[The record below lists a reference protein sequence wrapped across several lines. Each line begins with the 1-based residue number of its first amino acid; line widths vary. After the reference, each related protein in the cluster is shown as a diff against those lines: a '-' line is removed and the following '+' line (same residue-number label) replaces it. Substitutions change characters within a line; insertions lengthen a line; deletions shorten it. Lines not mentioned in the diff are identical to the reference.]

1 MKYVIIGGVAGGAS
15 AAARLRRLS
24 EDAEIIMFEKGEHIS
39 YANCGMPYYIGNTIE
54 ERKRLFV
61 QTPVSFGNRYDV
73 DVRTLQEV
81 TAVNREAHTVEVKNL
96 RNGKTYTEDYDI
108 LLLSPGA
115 EPVIPE
121 LPGIHS
127 PKIFT
132 LRSVS
137 DCDKIKMQAVES
149 LHDNVKAVIIGG
161 GFIGLE
167 MAENLHKIGYQ
178 ITVVEKADHILT
190 PVDEPIAAIAEKHLR
205 DKGVELITGNGISS
219 FEENGE
225 QLTVCL
231 EDGQKLT
238 CDLAVL
244 SIGVRPNTA
253 LAEAAGLE
261 IGRGIKVNEYLQTS
275 DERIFAVGDAIEFPH
290 PVTGIPYCNF
300 LAGPAN
306 AQARIAAM
314 NMVYPE
320 SVVYQGSVGTAIA
333 KIFDL
338 AVASTG
344 LNEAALQRA
353 SLAYETVIVH
363 PAAHATYYPGS
374 TPMSLKLNFSTED
387 GTIYGAQAIG
397 MQNID
402 KQIDTISL
410 LLKHHGTIFD
420 LVNSEHTYAPPFGSA
435 KSPVMFAGMVAENI
449 FAHLMNPIHVK
460 QLDEMIDNKE
470 DFFLLDVRELPE
482 YKNGTIEGATRYSV
496 DELREFLEE
505 IPEGKKI
512 VVFCEVGL
520 RGYVASRILMQN
532 GFEEVYNLIGGM
544 RTYRLTGK
552 HNYNVQCTMYNVQKP
567 VH

>member
-15 AAARLRRLS
+15 AAARLRRLN
-24 EDAEIIMFEKGEHIS
+24 EDAEIIVFEKGEYIS
-39 YANCGMPYYIGNTIE
+39 YANCGLPYYIGNTIE

-73 DVRTLQEV
+73 DVRVLQEV
-81 TAVNREAHTVEVKNL
+81 TAINREEHTVEVKNL

-115 EPVIPE
+115 EPVVPE
-121 LPGIHS
+121 LPGIQS
-127 PKIFT
+127 SRIFT
-132 LRSVS
+132 LRNVT

-149 LHDNVKAVIIGG
+149 LHDNAKAVIIGG

-167 MAENLHKIGYQ
+167 MAENLHKIGYH
-178 ITVVEKADHILT
+178 ITVVEKADHVLT
-190 PVDEPIAAIAEKHLR
+190 PVDEPIAAIAQKHLR
-205 DKGVELITGNGISS
+205 DNGVELIIGNGIAG

-244 SIGVRPNTA
+244 SIGVRPNTT
-253 LAEAAGLE
+253 LAKAAGLE
-261 IGRGIKVNEYLQTS
+261 IGEAKGIKVNEYLQTS

-290 PVTGIPYCNF
+290 PVTGKPFCNF

-320 SVVYQGSVGTAIA
+320 SVVYQGSVATAIA

-353 SLAYETVIVH
+353 GLDYETVIVH

-374 TPMSLKLNFSTED
+374 SPISLKLNFSMED
-387 GTIYGAQAIG
+387 GRIFGAQAIG
-397 MQNID
+397 TQNVD

-410 LLKHHGTIFD
+410 LLKHNGTIFD

-449 FAHLMNPIHVK
+449 FAHLMNPIHVR

-482 YKNGTIEGATRYSV
+482 YKNGTIEGSTRYSV

-532 GFEEVYNLIGGM
+532 GFDEVYNLIGGM
-544 RTYRLTGK
+544 RTYRLIGK
-552 HNYNVQCTMYNVQKP
+552 HNTR
-567 VH
+567 

>member
-15 AAARLRRLS
+15 AAARLRRLN
-24 EDAEIIMFEKGEHIS
+24 EDAEIIVFEKGEYIS

-54 ERKRLFV
+54 DRKRLFV

-81 TAVNREAHTVEVKNL
+81 MAIDREAHTVEVKNL

-137 DCDKIKMQAVES
+137 DCDKIKIQAVES
-149 LHDNVKAVIIGG
+149 LHDNAKAVIIGG

-167 MAENLHKIGYQ
+167 MAENLHKIGYR
-178 ITVVEKADHILT
+178 ITVVEKAGHVLT

-205 DKGVELITGNGISS
+205 DKGVRLITGNGING
-219 FEENGE
+219 FEENGD

-231 EDGQKLT
+231 EDGQKLD

-261 IGRGIKVNEYLQTS
+261 IGRGIKVNEFLQTS

-290 PVTGIPYCNF
+290 PVTGVPYCNF

-344 LNEAALQRA
+344 LNERALQHA
-353 SLAYETVIVH
+353 GLDYETVIVH
-363 PAAHATYYPGS
+363 PAAHATYYPGN
-374 TPMSLKLNFSTED
+374 TPMSLKLNFSMED

-397 MQNID
+397 TQNID

-420 LVNSEHTYAPPFGSA
+420 LVNSEHAYAPPFGSA

-520 RGYVASRILMQN
+520 RGYIASRILMQN

-544 RTYRLTGK
+544 RTYRMTGK
-552 HNYNVQCTMYNVQKP
+552 YNVQ
-567 VH
+567 

>member
-73 DVRTLQEV
+73 DVRVLQEV
-81 TAVNREAHTVEVKNL
+81 TSIDREAHTVEVKNL

-127 PKIFT
+127 EKIFT

-149 LHDNVKAVIIGG
+149 LHDNAKAVIIGG

-205 DKGVELITGNGISS
+205 DKGIQLITGNGIAG
-219 FEENGE
+219 FEENDD

-231 EDGQKLT
+231 EDGQKMD

-353 SLAYETVIVH
+353 NLAYETVIVH

-532 GFEEVYNLIGGM
+532 GFDEVYNLIGGM
-544 RTYRLTGK
+544 RTYRLTGR
-552 HNYNVQCTMYNVQKP
+552 HNVR
-567 VH
+567 

>member
-1 MKYVIIGGVAGGAS
+1 MKYLIIGGVAGGAS
-15 AAARLRRLS
+15 AAARLRRLN
-24 EDAEIIMFEKGEHIS
+24 EDAEIIVFEKGEYIS
-39 YANCGMPYYIGNTIE
+39 YANCGLPYYIGNTIE

-73 DVRTLQEV
+73 DVRVLQEV
-81 TAVNREAHTVEVKNL
+81 TAINREEHTVEVKNL

-115 EPVIPE
+115 EPVIPP
-121 LPGIHS
+121 LPGVDN

-132 LRSVS
+132 LRNVT

-149 LHDNVKAVIIGG
+149 LHDNAKAVIIGG

-167 MAENLHKIGYQ
+167 MAENLHKIGYH
-178 ITVVEKADHILT
+178 ITVVEKADHVLT
-190 PVDEPIAAIAEKHLR
+190 PVDEPIAAIAQKHLK
-205 DKGVELITGNGISS
+205 DKGVELITGNGIAG
-219 FEENGE
+219 FEENGD

-253 LAEAAGLE
+253 LAKAAGLE
-261 IGRGIKVNEYLQTS
+261 IGEAKGIKVNEYLQTS

-290 PVTGIPYCNF
+290 PVTGKPFCNF

-320 SVVYQGSVGTAIA
+320 SVVYQGSVATAIA

-344 LNEAALQRA
+344 LNEAALHRA
-353 SLAYETVIVH
+353 GLEYETVIVH

-374 TPMSLKLNFSTED
+374 SPISLKLNFSMED
-387 GTIYGAQAIG
+387 GRIFGAQAIG
-397 MQNID
+397 TQNVD

-410 LLKHHGTIFD
+410 LLKHNGTIFD

-435 KSPVMFAGMVAENI
+435 KSPVMFVGMVAENI
-449 FAHLMNPIHVK
+449 FAHLMNPIHVR
-460 QLDEMIDNKE
+460 QLDDMIDNKE

-482 YKNGTIEGATRYSV
+482 YKNGTIESATRYSV

-544 RTYRLTGK
+544 RTYRLTGR
-552 HNYNVQCTMYNVQKP
+552 HNVR
-567 VH
+567 

>member
-81 TAVNREAHTVEVKNL
+81 TAIDREAHSVEVKNL
-96 RNGKTYTEDYDI
+96 RNGKTYREEYDI

-127 PKIFT
+127 EKIFT

-149 LHDNVKAVIIGG
+149 LHDNAKAVIIGG

-190 PVDEPIAAIAEKHLR
+190 PVDEPIAAVAQKHLK
-205 DKGVELITGNGISS
+205 DKGVQLITGNGISG
-219 FEENGE
+219 FEENGD

-231 EDGQKLT
+231 EDGQKLY

-244 SIGVRPNTA
+244 SIGVRPNTT

-344 LNEAALQRA
+344 LNEAALQQA
-353 SLAYETVIVH
+353 GLAYETVIVH
-363 PAAHATYYPGS
+363 PAAHATYYPGN
-374 TPMSLKLNFSTED
+374 TPMSLKLNFSMED
-387 GTIYGAQAIG
+387 GMIYGAQAIG

-449 FAHLMNPIHVK
+449 FAHLMNPIHAK

-470 DFFLLDVRELPE
+470 DFFLLDVREIPE
-482 YKNGTIEGATRYSV
+482 YKSGTIERATRYSV

-520 RGYVASRILMQN
+520 RGYVAARILMQN
-532 GFEEVYNLIGGM
+532 GFDEVYNLIGGM
-544 RTYRLTGK
+544 RTYRLIGRHLT
-552 HNYNVQCTMYNVQKP
+552 V
-567 VH
+567 

>member
-73 DVRTLQEV
+73 DVRVLQEI
-81 TAVNREAHTVEVKNL
+81 TAIDREAHTVEVKNL

-121 LPGIHS
+121 LPGIDS
-127 PKIFT
+127 QKIFT

-137 DCDKIKMQAVES
+137 DCDKIKMQAIES
-149 LHDNVKAVIIGG
+149 LKDNAKAVIIGG

-178 ITVVEKADHILT
+178 ITVVEKADHVLT

-205 DKGVELITGNGISS
+205 DKGIQLITGNGIAG
-219 FEENGE
+219 FEENGD

-231 EDGQKLT
+231 EDGQKLD

-344 LNEAALQRA
+344 LNEAALQRVG
-353 SLAYETVIVH
+353 LTYETVIVH

-397 MQNID
+397 TQNID

-449 FAHLMNPIHVK
+449 FAHLMNPIHVH

-470 DFFLLDVRELPE
+470 DFFLLDVREIPE
-482 YKNGTIEGATRYSV
+482 YKSGTIEGATRYSV

-544 RTYRLTGK
+544 RTYRLIGK
-552 HNYNVQCTMYNVQKP
+552 HIFN
-567 VH
+567 

>member
-1 MKYVIIGGVAGGAS
+1 MKYIIIGGVAGGAS
-15 AAARLRRLS
+15 AAARLRRLN
-24 EDAEIIMFEKGEHIS
+24 EDAEIIVFEKGEHIS

-61 QTPVSFGNRYDV
+61 QTPVSFGNRYDA

-81 TAVNREAHTVEVKNL
+81 TAIDREAHTVEVRNL

-115 EPVIPE
+115 EPVVPE
-121 LPGIHS
+121 LPGIHN

-137 DCDKIKMQAVES
+137 DCDRIKMQAAEA
-149 LHDNVKAVIIGG
+149 LHDNAEAVIIGG

-178 ITVVEKADHILT
+178 VTVVEKAAHILT
-190 PVDEPIAAIAEKHLR
+190 PVDEPIAAIAEKHLA
-205 DKGVELITGNGISS
+205 DKGVRLITDNGIAG
-219 FEENGE
+219 FEESGE

-231 EDGQKLT
+231 EDGRKLS
-238 CDLAVL
+238 CALAIL
-244 SIGVRPNTA
+244 SVGVRPNTA
-253 LAEAAGLE
+253 LAKAAGLA
-261 IGRGIKVNEYLQTS
+261 IGDAGGIRVNEYLQTS

-290 PVTGIPYCNF
+290 PVTGKPYCNF

-320 SVVYQGSVGTAIA
+320 TVVYHGSVGTAIA

-353 SLAYETVIVH
+353 GLAYETVIVH

-374 TPMSLKLNFSTED
+374 TPMSLKLNFSMED

-420 LVNSEHTYAPPFGSA
+420 LVNSEHAYAPPFGSA

-460 QLDEMIDNKE
+460 ELDKMIDNQE

-482 YKNGTIEGATRYSV
+482 YKNGTIKGATRYSV

-532 GFEEVYNLIGGM
+532 GFDEVYNLIGGM
-544 RTYRLTGK
+544 RTYRMTGR
-552 HNYNVQCTMYNVQKP
+552 YNVMQA
-567 VH
+567 

>member
-15 AAARLRRLS
+15 AAARLRRLN
-24 EDAEIIMFEKGEHIS
+24 EDAEIIVFEKGEYIS
-39 YANCGMPYYIGNTIE
+39 YANCGLPYYIGNTIE

-73 DVRTLQEV
+73 DVRVLQEV
-81 TAVNREAHTVEVKNL
+81 TAINREEHTVEVKNL

-115 EPVIPE
+115 EPVVPE
-121 LPGIHS
+121 LPGIQS
-127 PKIFT
+127 SRIFT
-132 LRSVS
+132 LRNVT

-149 LHDNVKAVIIGG
+149 LHDNAKAVIIGG

-167 MAENLHKIGYQ
+167 MAENLHKIGYH
-178 ITVVEKADHILT
+178 ITVVEKADHVLT
-190 PVDEPIAAIAEKHLR
+190 PVDEPIAAIAQKHLR
-205 DKGVELITGNGISS
+205 DNGVELIIGNGIAG

-244 SIGVRPNTA
+244 SIGVRPNTT
-253 LAEAAGLE
+253 LAKAAGLE
-261 IGRGIKVNEYLQTS
+261 IGEAKGIKVNEYLQTS

-290 PVTGIPYCNF
+290 SVTGKPFCNF

-320 SVVYQGSVGTAIA
+320 SVVYQGSVATAIA

-353 SLAYETVIVH
+353 GLDYETVIVH

-374 TPMSLKLNFSTED
+374 SPISLKLNFSMED
-387 GTIYGAQAIG
+387 GRIFGAQAIG
-397 MQNID
+397 TQNVD

-410 LLKHHGTIFD
+410 LLKHNGTIFD

-449 FAHLMNPIHVK
+449 FAHLMNPIHVR

-482 YKNGTIEGATRYSV
+482 YKNGTIEGSTRYSV

-532 GFEEVYNLIGGM
+532 GFDEVYNLIGGM
-544 RTYRLTGK
+544 RTYRLIGK
-552 HNYNVQCTMYNVQKP
+552 HNTR
-567 VH
+567 

>member
-73 DVRTLQEV
+73 DVRILQEV
-81 TAVNREAHTVEVKNL
+81 TSINREAHTVEVKNL

-127 PKIFT
+127 EKIFT

-149 LHDNVKAVIIGG
+149 LKENAEAVIIGG

-190 PVDEPIAAIAEKHLR
+190 PVDEPIAVIAEKHLR
-205 DKGVELITGNGISS
+205 DKGVQLITGNGISG
-219 FEENGE
+219 FEESGD
-225 QLTVCL
+225 QLIVCL
-231 EDGQKLT
+231 EDGQKLS

-290 PVTGIPYCNF
+290 PVTGVPYCNF

-344 LNEAALQRA
+344 LNEVALHQA
-353 SLAYETVIVH
+353 GLTYETVIVH

-374 TPMSLKLNFSTED
+374 TPMSLKLNFSIED

-397 MQNID
+397 TQNID
-402 KQIDTISL
+402 KQIDIISL

-420 LVNSEHTYAPPFGSA
+420 LVNSEHSYAPPFGSA

-552 HNYNVQCTMYNVQKP
+552 HNVR
-567 VH
+567 

>member
-81 TAVNREAHTVEVKNL
+81 TAIDREAHTVEVKNL
-96 RNGKTYTEDYDI
+96 RNGKTYSEDYDI

-127 PKIFT
+127 EKIFT

-149 LHDNVKAVIIGG
+149 LHDNAKAVIIGG

-178 ITVVEKADHILT
+178 ITVVEKADHVLT
-190 PVDEPIAAIAEKHLR
+190 PVDEPIAAIAQKHLK
-205 DKGVELITGNGISS
+205 DKGVQLITGNGISG
-219 FEENGE
+219 FEENGDL
-225 QLTVCL
+225 LTVCL
-231 EDGQKLT
+231 EDGQELD

-275 DERIFAVGDAIEFPH
+275 DEHIFAVGDAIEFPH

-344 LNEAALQRA
+344 LNETALQRA
-353 SLAYETVIVH
+353 GLDYETVIVH

-374 TPMSLKLNFSTED
+374 SPISLKLNFSLED

-397 MQNID
+397 TQNID
-402 KQIDTISL
+402 KQIDIISL

-449 FAHLMNPIHVK
+449 FAHLMNPIHVH

-470 DFFLLDVRELPE
+470 DFFLLDVREIPE

-532 GFEEVYNLIGGM
+532 GFDEVYNLIGGM

-552 HNYNVQCTMYNVQKP
+552 HNVIQN
-567 VH
+567 

>member
-15 AAARLRRLS
+15 AAARLRRLN
-24 EDAEIIMFEKGEHIS
+24 EDAEIIVFEKGEYIS

-54 ERKRLFV
+54 DRKRLFV

-81 TAVNREAHTVEVKNL
+81 TAIDREAHTVEVKNL

-137 DCDKIKMQAVES
+137 DCDKIKIQAVES
-149 LHDNVKAVIIGG
+149 LHDNAKAVIIGG

-167 MAENLHKIGYQ
+167 MAENLHKIGYR

-190 PVDEPIAAIAEKHLR
+190 PVDEPIAVIAEKHLR
-205 DKGVELITGNGISS
+205 DKGVRLITGNGING
-219 FEENGE
+219 FEENGD

-231 EDGQKLT
+231 EDGQKLD

-261 IGRGIKVNEYLQTS
+261 IGRGIKVNEFLQTS

-290 PVTGIPYCNF
+290 PETGVPYCNF

-344 LNEAALQRA
+344 LNERALQHA
-353 SLAYETVIVH
+353 GLDYETVIVH
-363 PAAHATYYPGS
+363 PAAHATYYPGN
-374 TPMSLKLNFSTED
+374 TPMSLKLNFSMED

-397 MQNID
+397 TQNID

-420 LVNSEHTYAPPFGSA
+420 LVNSEHAYAPPFGSA

-520 RGYVASRILMQN
+520 RGYIASRILMQN

-544 RTYRLTGK
+544 RTYRMTGK
-552 HNYNVQCTMYNVQKP
+552 YNVQ
-567 VH
+567 

>member
-15 AAARLRRLS
+15 AAARLRRLN
-24 EDAEIIMFEKGEHIS
+24 EDAEIIVFEKGEYIS

-54 ERKRLFV
+54 DRKRLFV

-81 TAVNREAHTVEVKNL
+81 TAIDREAHTVEVKNL

-137 DCDKIKMQAVES
+137 DCDKIKMQAVET
-149 LHDNVKAVIIGG
+149 LHVNANAVIIGG

-178 ITVVEKADHILT
+178 ITVVEKAGHILT

-205 DKGVELITGNGISS
+205 DKGVQLITGNGISG
-219 FEENGE
+219 FEENGD

-231 EDGQKLT
+231 EDGQKLD

-290 PVTGIPYCNF
+290 PVTGVPYCNF

-320 SVVYQGSVGTAIA
+320 SVIYQGSVGTAIA

-344 LNEAALQRA
+344 LNEAALQRVN
-353 SLAYETVIVH
+353 LAYETVIVH

-374 TPMSLKLNFSTED
+374 TPVSLKLNFSMED

-397 MQNID
+397 TQNID
-402 KQIDTISL
+402 KQIDIISL

-420 LVNSEHTYAPPFGSA
+420 LVNSEHSYAPPFGSA

-460 QLDEMIDNKE
+460 QLDEMIDNEE

-552 HNYNVQCTMYNVQKP
+552 HNVIQN
-567 VH
+567 

>member
-54 ERKRLFV
+54 ERKHLFV

-81 TAVNREAHTVEVKNL
+81 TAIDREAHTVEVKNL
-96 RNGKTYTEDYDI
+96 RNGKTYSEDYDI

-121 LPGIHS
+121 LPGVHS
-127 PKIFT
+127 EKIFT

-137 DCDKIKMQAVES
+137 DCDKIKMQAAES
-149 LHDNVKAVIIGG
+149 LHDNAKAVIIGG

-190 PVDEPIAAIAEKHLR
+190 PVDEPIAAIAQKHLK
-205 DKGVELITGNGISS
+205 DKGVQLITGNGISG
-219 FEENGE
+219 FEENSG

-231 EDGQKLT
+231 DDGQKLD

-244 SIGVRPNTA
+244 SIGVSPNTT

-290 PVTGIPYCNF
+290 PVTGVPYCNF

-344 LNEAALQRA
+344 LNEAALKRA
-353 SLAYETVIVH
+353 GLTYETVIVH
-363 PAAHATYYPGS
+363 PAAHATYYPGN
-374 TPMSLKLNFSTED
+374 TPMSLKLNFSMED

-449 FAHLMNPIHVK
+449 FAHLMNPIHVH

-470 DFFLLDVRELPE
+470 DFFLLDVREIPE
-482 YKNGTIEGATRYSV
+482 YKSGTIEGATRYSV

-552 HNYNVQCTMYNVQKP
+552 HNVQ
-567 VH
+567 

>member
-15 AAARLRRLS
+15 AAARLRRLN
-24 EDAEIIMFEKGEHIS
+24 EDAEIIVFEKGEYIS
-39 YANCGMPYYIGNTIE
+39 YANCGLPYYIGNTIE

-73 DVRTLQEV
+73 DVRVLQEV
-81 TAVNREAHTVEVKNL
+81 TAINREEHTVEVKNL

-115 EPVIPE
+115 EPVVPE
-121 LPGIHS
+121 LPGIHC

-132 LRSVS
+132 LRTVT

-149 LHDNVKAVIIGG
+149 LHDNANAVIIGG

-167 MAENLHKIGYQ
+167 MAENLHKIGYH
-178 ITVVEKADHILT
+178 ITVVEKADHVLT
-190 PVDEPIAAIAEKHLR
+190 PVDEPIAAIAQKHLK
-205 DKGVELITGNGISS
+205 DKGVELITGNGIAG
-219 FEENGE
+219 FEENGDL
-225 QLTVCL
+225 LTVCL
-231 EDGQKLT
+231 EDGQKLS

-253 LAEAAGLE
+253 LAKAAGLE
-261 IGRGIKVNEYLQTS
+261 IGEDKGIKVNEYLQTS

-290 PVTGIPYCNF
+290 PVTGKPFCNF

-320 SVVYQGSVGTAIA
+320 SVVYQGSVATAIA

-344 LNEAALQRA
+344 LNEAALQHA
-353 SLAYETVIVH
+353 NLDYETVIVH

-374 TPMSLKLNFSTED
+374 SPISLKLNFSMED
-387 GTIYGAQAIG
+387 GRIFGAQAIG
-397 MQNID
+397 TQNVD

-410 LLKHHGTIFD
+410 LLKHNGTIFD

-449 FAHLMNPIHVK
+449 FAHLMNPIHVR

-482 YKNGTIEGATRYSV
+482 YKNGTIEGSTRYSV

-532 GFEEVYNLIGGM
+532 GFDEVYNLIGGM
-544 RTYRLTGK
+544 RTYRLTGR
-552 HNYNVQCTMYNVQKP
+552 HNVR
-567 VH
+567 

>member
-61 QTPVSFGNRYDV
+61 QTPISFGNRYDV

-81 TAVNREAHTVEVKNL
+81 TAIDREAHTVEVKNL
-96 RNGKTYTEDYDI
+96 RNGKTYSEDYDI

-121 LPGIHS
+121 LPGIRS
-127 PKIFT
+127 EKIFT

-137 DCDKIKMQAVES
+137 DCDKIKLQAVES
-149 LHDNVKAVIIGG
+149 LHDNAKAVIIGG

-190 PVDEPIAAIAEKHLR
+190 PVDEPIAAIAQKHLK
-205 DKGVELITGNGISS
+205 DNGVQLITGNGISG
-219 FEENGE
+219 FEENSDL
-225 QLTVCL
+225 LTVCL
-231 EDGQKLT
+231 EDGQKLE

-244 SIGVRPNTA
+244 SIGVRPNTT

-290 PVTGIPYCNF
+290 PVTSVPYCNF

-333 KIFDL
+333 KVFDL

-353 SLAYETVIVH
+353 GIAYETVIVH
-363 PAAHATYYPGS
+363 PAAHATYYPGN
-374 TPMSLKLNFSTED
+374 TPMSLKLNFSMED

-449 FAHLMNPIHVK
+449 FAHLMNPIHVH

-470 DFFLLDVRELPE
+470 DFFLLDVREIPE

-520 RGYVASRILMQN
+520 RGYVAARILMQN
-532 GFEEVYNLIGGM
+532 GFDEVYNLIGGM
-544 RTYRLTGK
+544 RTYRMIGRHLS
-552 HNYNVQCTMYNVQKP
+552 V
-567 VH
+567 

>member
-15 AAARLRRLS
+15 AAARLRRLN
-24 EDAEIIMFEKGEHIS
+24 EDAEIIVFEKGEYIS
-39 YANCGMPYYIGNTIE
+39 YANCGLPYYIGNTIE

-73 DVRTLQEV
+73 DVRVLQEV
-81 TAVNREAHTVEVKNL
+81 TAINREEHTVEVKNL

-115 EPVIPE
+115 EPVVPE
-121 LPGIHS
+121 LPGIHC

-132 LRSVS
+132 LRNVT

-149 LHDNVKAVIIGG
+149 LHDNANAVIIGG

-167 MAENLHKIGYQ
+167 MAENLHKIGYH
-178 ITVVEKADHILT
+178 ITVVEKADHVLT
-190 PVDEPIAAIAEKHLR
+190 PVDEPIAAIAQKHLK
-205 DKGVELITGNGISS
+205 DKGVELITGNGIAG
-219 FEENGE
+219 FEENGDL
-225 QLTVCL
+225 LTVCL
-231 EDGQKLT
+231 EDGQKLS

-253 LAEAAGLE
+253 LAKAAGLE
-261 IGRGIKVNEYLQTS
+261 IGEDKGIKVNEYLQTS

-290 PVTGIPYCNF
+290 PVTGKPFCNF

-320 SVVYQGSVGTAIA
+320 SVVYQGSVATAIA

-344 LNEAALQRA
+344 LNEAALQHA
-353 SLAYETVIVH
+353 NLDYETVIVH

-374 TPMSLKLNFSTED
+374 SPISLKLNFSMED
-387 GTIYGAQAIG
+387 GRIFGAQAIG
-397 MQNID
+397 TQNVD

-410 LLKHHGTIFD
+410 LLKHNGTIFD

-449 FAHLMNPIHVK
+449 FAHLMNPIHVR

-482 YKNGTIEGATRYSV
+482 YKNGTIEGSTRYSV

-532 GFEEVYNLIGGM
+532 GFDEVYNLIGGM
-544 RTYRLTGK
+544 RTYRLTGR
-552 HNYNVQCTMYNVQKP
+552 HNVR
-567 VH
+567 

>member
-1 MKYVIIGGVAGGAS
+1 MKYLIIGGVAGGAS

-81 TAVNREAHTVEVKNL
+81 TAIDREAHTVEVKNL
-96 RNGKTYTEDYDI
+96 RNGKTYREEYDI

-127 PKIFT
+127 EKIFT

-149 LHDNVKAVIIGG
+149 LHDNAKAVIIGG

-190 PVDEPIAAIAEKHLR
+190 PVDEPIAAVAQKHLK
-205 DKGVELITGNGISS
+205 DKGVQLITGNGISG
-219 FEENGE
+219 FEENGD

-231 EDGQKLT
+231 EDGQKLY

-244 SIGVRPNTA
+244 SIGVRPNTT

-275 DERIFAVGDAIEFPH
+275 DERILAVGDAIEFPH

-353 SLAYETVIVH
+353 GLAYETVIVH
-363 PAAHATYYPGS
+363 PAAHATYYPGN
-374 TPMSLKLNFSTED
+374 TPMSLKLNFSMED

-449 FAHLMNPIHVK
+449 FAHLMNPIHAK

-470 DFFLLDVRELPE
+470 DFFLLDVREIPE
-482 YKNGTIEGATRYSV
+482 YKSGTIEGATRYSV

-520 RGYVASRILMQN
+520 RGYVAARILMQN
-532 GFEEVYNLIGGM
+532 GFDEVYNLIGGM
-544 RTYRLTGK
+544 RTYRLIGRHLT
-552 HNYNVQCTMYNVQKP
+552 V
-567 VH
+567 

>member
-1 MKYVIIGGVAGGAS
+1 MKYLIIGGVAGGAS

-54 ERKRLFV
+54 ERKHLFV

-81 TAVNREAHTVEVKNL
+81 TAIDREAHTVEVKNL

-127 PKIFT
+127 EKIFT

-137 DCDKIKMQAVES
+137 DCDKIKMQAIGS
-149 LHDNVKAVIIGG
+149 LHDNAKAVIVGG

-178 ITVVEKADHILT
+178 ITVVEKADHVLT
-190 PVDEPIAAIAEKHLR
+190 PVDEPIAAIAQKHLK
-205 DKGVELITGNGISS
+205 DKGVQLITGNGISG
-219 FEENGE
+219 FEDNGDL
-225 QLTVCL
+225 LTVCL
-231 EDGQKLT
+231 EDGQKLD

-290 PVTGIPYCNF
+290 PVTGVPYCNF

-353 SLAYETVIVH
+353 GLAYETVIVH
-363 PAAHATYYPGS
+363 PAAHATYYPGN
-374 TPMSLKLNFSTED
+374 TPMSLKLNFSMED

-402 KQIDTISL
+402 KQIDIISL

-449 FAHLMNPIHVK
+449 FAHLMNPIHVR
-460 QLDEMIDNKE
+460 QLDEMLDKKE

-482 YKNGTIEGATRYSV
+482 YKSGTIEGATRYSV

-544 RTYRLTGK
+544 RTYRLIGK
-552 HNYNVQCTMYNVQKP
+552 HNVVPK
-567 VH
+567 

>member
-1 MKYVIIGGVAGGAS
+1 MKYLIIGGVAGGAS
-15 AAARLRRLS
+15 AAARLRRLN
-24 EDAEIIMFEKGEHIS
+24 EDAEIIVFEKGEYIS

-54 ERKRLFV
+54 DRKRLFV

-81 TAVNREAHTVEVKNL
+81 TAIDREAHTVEVKNL

-127 PKIFT
+127 EKIFT

-137 DCDKIKMQAVES
+137 DCDKIKMQAIES
-149 LHDNVKAVIIGG
+149 LHDNAKAVIIGG

-190 PVDEPIAAIAEKHLR
+190 PVDEPIAVIAEKHLR
-205 DKGVELITGNGISS
+205 DKGVRLITGNGISG
-219 FEENGE
+219 FEENGA
-225 QLTVCL
+225 QLTVRL
-231 EDGQKLT
+231 EDGQKLD

-261 IGRGIKVNEYLQTS
+261 IGRGIKVNEFLQTS

-290 PVTGIPYCNF
+290 PVTGVPYCNF

-314 NMVYPE
+314 NMVYSE

-344 LNEAALQRA
+344 LSEAALQRA
-353 SLAYETVIVH
+353 GFAYETVIVH
-363 PAAHATYYPGS
+363 PAAHATYYPGN
-374 TPMSLKLNFSTED
+374 TPMSLKLNFSMED

-397 MQNID
+397 TQNID

-410 LLKHHGTIFD
+410 LLKHHGAIFD

-520 RGYVASRILMQN
+520 RGYIASRILMQN

-544 RTYRLTGK
+544 RTYRMTGK
-552 HNYNVQCTMYNVQKP
+552 HNVL
-567 VH
+567 

>member
-15 AAARLRRLS
+15 AAARLRRLN
-24 EDAEIIMFEKGEHIS
+24 EDAEIIVFEKGEYIS
-39 YANCGMPYYIGNTIE
+39 YANCGLPYYIGNTIE

-73 DVRTLQEV
+73 DVRVLQEV
-81 TAVNREAHTVEVKNL
+81 TAINREEHTVEVKNL

-115 EPVIPE
+115 EPVVPE
-121 LPGIHS
+121 LPGIHC

-132 LRSVS
+132 LRNVT

-149 LHDNVKAVIIGG
+149 LHDNAKAVIIGG

-167 MAENLHKIGYQ
+167 MAENLHKIGYH
-178 ITVVEKADHILT
+178 ITVVEKADHVLT
-190 PVDEPIAAIAEKHLR
+190 PVDEPIAAIAQKHLK
-205 DKGVELITGNGISS
+205 DKGVELITGNGIAG
-219 FEENGE
+219 FEENGDL
-225 QLTVCL
+225 LTVCL
-231 EDGQKLT
+231 EDGQKLS

-253 LAEAAGLE
+253 LAKAAGLE
-261 IGRGIKVNEYLQTS
+261 IGEDKGIKVNEYLQTS

-290 PVTGIPYCNF
+290 PVTGKPFCNF

-320 SVVYQGSVGTAIA
+320 SVVYQGSVATAIA

-344 LNEAALQRA
+344 LNEAALQHA
-353 SLAYETVIVH
+353 NLDYETVIVH

-374 TPMSLKLNFSTED
+374 SPISLKLNFSMED
-387 GTIYGAQAIG
+387 GRIFGAQAIG
-397 MQNID
+397 TQNVD

-410 LLKHHGTIFD
+410 LLKHNGTIFD

-449 FAHLMNPIHVK
+449 FAHLMNPIHVR

-482 YKNGTIEGATRYSV
+482 YKNGTIEGSTRYSV

-532 GFEEVYNLIGGM
+532 GFDEVYNLIGGM
-544 RTYRLTGK
+544 RTYRLTGR
-552 HNYNVQCTMYNVQKP
+552 HNVR
-567 VH
+567 

>member
-81 TAVNREAHTVEVKNL
+81 TAIDRETHTVEVKNL
-96 RNGKTYTEDYDI
+96 RNGKTYSEDYDI

-137 DCDKIKMQAVES
+137 DCDKIKIQAVES
-149 LHDNVKAVIIGG
+149 LHDNAKAVIIGG

-190 PVDEPIAAIAEKHLR
+190 PVDEPIAAIAQKHLK
-205 DKGVELITGNGISS
+205 DKGVQLITGNGISG

-231 EDGQKLT
+231 EDGQKLD

-290 PVTGIPYCNF
+290 PVTGVPYCNF

-344 LNEAALQRA
+344 LNEAALLRA
-353 SLAYETVIVH
+353 GLTYETVIVH
-363 PAAHATYYPGS
+363 PAAHATYYPGN
-374 TPMSLKLNFSTED
+374 TPMSLKLNFSMED

-397 MQNID
+397 TQNID

-420 LVNSEHTYAPPFGSA
+420 LVNSEHAYAPPFGSA

-449 FAHLMNPIHVK
+449 FAHLMNPIHVH
-460 QLDEMIDNKE
+460 QLDNMIDNKD

-482 YKNGTIEGATRYSV
+482 YKSGTIEGATRYSV

-520 RGYVASRILMQN
+520 RGYIASRILMQN
-532 GFEEVYNLIGGM
+532 GFDEVFNLIGGM
-544 RTYRLTGK
+544 RTYRLIGK
-552 HNYNVQCTMYNVQKP
+552 HNVQ
-567 VH
+567 

>member
-15 AAARLRRLS
+15 AAARLRRLN

-54 ERKRLFV
+54 DRKRLFV

-81 TAVNREAHTVEVKNL
+81 TAIDREAHTVEVKNL

-121 LPGIHS
+121 LPGIDS

-149 LHDNVKAVIIGG
+149 LHDNAKAVIIGG

-178 ITVVEKADHILT
+178 ITVVEKANHILT

-205 DKGVELITGNGISS
+205 DKGVELITGNGISG
-219 FEENGE
+219 FEESGGT
-225 QLTVCL
+225 LTVCL
-231 EDGQKLT
+231 EDGQKLD

-290 PVTGIPYCNF
+290 PVTGVPYCNF

-344 LNEAALQRA
+344 LNEVALQRA
-353 SLAYETVIVH
+353 NLSYETVIVH

-374 TPMSLKLNFSTED
+374 TPMSLKLNFSMED

-397 MQNID
+397 TQNID
-402 KQIDTISL
+402 KQIDIISL

-420 LVNSEHTYAPPFGSA
+420 LVNSEHSYAPPFGSA

-449 FAHLMNPIHVK
+449 FAHLMNPIHVR

-505 IPEGKKI
+505 IPEDKKI

-544 RTYRLTGK
+544 RTYRMTGR
-552 HNYNVQCTMYNVQKP
+552 HNVIKN
-567 VH
+567 

>member
-1 MKYVIIGGVAGGAS
+1 MKYLIIGGVAGGAS
-15 AAARLRRLS
+15 AAARLRRLN
-24 EDAEIIMFEKGEHIS
+24 EDAEIILFEKGEYIS
-39 YANCGMPYYIGNTIE
+39 YANCGLPYYIGNTIE
-54 ERKRLFV
+54 DRKRLFV

-73 DVRTLQEV
+73 DVRNLQEV
-81 TAVNREAHTVEVKNL
+81 TAINREKHTVEVKNL

-115 EPVIPE
+115 EPIVPK
-121 LPGIHS
+121 LPGIYN

-132 LRSVS
+132 LRNVT

-149 LHDNVKAVIIGG
+149 LHDNASAVIIGG

-167 MAENLHKIGYQ
+167 MAENLHKIGYKVA
-178 ITVVEKADHILT
+178 VVEKAPHILT
-190 PVDEPIAAIAEKHLR
+190 PVDEPIAVIAEKHLR
-205 DKGVELITGNGISS
+205 DKGVQLITGNGIAG
-219 FEENGE
+219 FDENGD

-231 EDGQKLT
+231 EDEQKLT

-253 LAEAAGLE
+253 LAETAGLE
-261 IGRGIKVNEYLQTS
+261 VGRGIKVNEYLQTS
-275 DERIFAVGDAIEFPH
+275 DERIYAVGDAIEFPH
-290 PVTGIPYCNF
+290 PITGKPYCNF

-320 SVVYQGSVGTAIA
+320 SVVYQGSVTTAIA

-344 LNEAALQRA
+344 LNEAALQREGIP
-353 SLAYETVIVH
+353 YETVIVH

-374 TPMSLKLNFSTED
+374 TPMSLKLNFSMED
-387 GTIYGAQAIG
+387 GRIFGAQAIG
-397 MQNID
+397 TQNVD

-410 LLKHHGTIFD
+410 LLKHNGTIFD
-420 LVNSEHTYAPPFGSA
+420 LVNSEHSYAPPFGSA

-449 FAHLMNPIHVK
+449 FAHLMNPIHVR

-482 YKNGTIEGATRYSV
+482 YKNGTIEGSTRYSV

-532 GFEEVYNLIGGM
+532 GYEEVYNLIGGM
-544 RTYRLTGK
+544 RTYRLTGR
-552 HNYNVQCTMYNVQKP
+552 HNVR
-567 VH
+567 

>member
-1 MKYVIIGGVAGGAS
+1 MKYLIIGGVAGGAS
-15 AAARLRRLS
+15 AAARLRRLN
-24 EDAEIIMFEKGEHIS
+24 EDAEIIVFEKGEYIS

-54 ERKRLFV
+54 DRKRLFV

-81 TAVNREAHTVEVKNL
+81 TAINREAHTVEVKNL

-149 LHDNVKAVIIGG
+149 LHDNAKAVIVGG

-178 ITVVEKADHILT
+178 ITVVEKADHILM
-190 PVDEPIAAIAEKHLR
+190 PVDEPIVAIAEKHLK
-205 DKGVELITGNGISS
+205 DKGVQLITGNGISG
-219 FEENGE
+219 FEENGD

-231 EDGQKLT
+231 EDGQKLN

-290 PVTGIPYCNF
+290 PVTGVPYCNF

-320 SVVYQGSVGTAIA
+320 SVVYQGSVSTAIA

-353 SLAYETVIVH
+353 NLAYETVIV
-363 PAAHATYYPGS
+363 
-374 TPMSLKLNFSTED
+374 
-387 GTIYGAQAIG
+387 AQAIG
-397 MQNID
+397 TQNID

-420 LVNSEHTYAPPFGSA
+420 LVNSEHSYAPPFGSA

-460 QLDEMIDNKE
+460 QLDEMIDNEE

-532 GFEEVYNLIGGM
+532 GFDEVYNLIGGM
-544 RTYRLTGK
+544 RTYRLTGR
-552 HNYNVQCTMYNVQKP
+552 HNVR
-567 VH
+567 

>member
-54 ERKRLFV
+54 DRKRLFV

-81 TAVNREAHTVEVKNL
+81 TAIDREAHTVEVKNL

-121 LPGIHS
+121 LPGVQS
-127 PKIFT
+127 EKIFT
-132 LRSVS
+132 LRSVT
-137 DCDKIKMQAVES
+137 DCDKIKIQAVES
-149 LHDNVKAVIIGG
+149 LHDNAKAVIIGG

-190 PVDEPIAAIAEKHLR
+190 PVDEPIAAIAQKHLK
-205 DKGVELITGNGISS
+205 DKGVQLITGNGISG
-219 FEENGE
+219 FEENGD

-231 EDGQKLT
+231 EDGQRLD

-290 PVTGIPYCNF
+290 PVTGVPYCNF

-353 SLAYETVIVH
+353 GLAYETVIVH
-363 PAAHATYYPGS
+363 PAAHATYYPGN
-374 TPMSLKLNFSTED
+374 TPMSLKLNFSLED
-387 GTIYGAQAIG
+387 GTLYGAQAIG

-410 LLKHHGTIFD
+410 LLKHQGTIFD

-449 FAHLMNPIHVK
+449 FAHLMNPIHVH
-460 QLDEMIDNKE
+460 QLDDMIDNKE

-482 YKNGTIEGATRYSV
+482 YKCGTIEGATRYSV

-520 RGYVASRILMQN
+520 RGYVAARILMQN
-532 GFEEVYNLIGGM
+532 GFDEVYNLIGGM
-544 RTYRLTGK
+544 RTYRLIGK
-552 HNYNVQCTMYNVQKP
+552 HNVIPK
-567 VH
+567 

>member
-73 DVRTLQEV
+73 DVLTLQEV
-81 TAVNREAHTVEVKNL
+81 TAIYREEHTVEVRNL

-121 LPGIHS
+121 LPGVQS
-127 PKIFT
+127 EKIFT
-132 LRSVS
+132 LRSVT
-137 DCDKIKMQAVES
+137 DCDKIKIQAVES
-149 LHDNVKAVIIGG
+149 LHDNAKAVIIGG

-190 PVDEPIAAIAEKHLR
+190 PVDEPIAAVAQKHLK
-205 DKGVELITGNGISS
+205 DKGVQLITGNGISG
-219 FEENGE
+219 FEENGD

-231 EDGQKLT
+231 EDGQKLY

-244 SIGVRPNTA
+244 SIGVRPNTT

-290 PVTGIPYCNF
+290 PVTGVPYCNF

-353 SLAYETVIVH
+353 GLAYETVIVH
-363 PAAHATYYPGS
+363 PAAHATYYPGN
-374 TPMSLKLNFSTED
+374 TPMSLKLNFSMED

-449 FAHLMNPIHVK
+449 FAHLMNPIHVH

-470 DFFLLDVRELPE
+470 DFFLLDVREIPE
-482 YKNGTIEGATRYSV
+482 YKSGTIEGATRYSV

-520 RGYVASRILMQN
+520 RGYVAARILMQN
-532 GFEEVYNLIGGM
+532 GFDEVYNLIGGM
-544 RTYRLTGK
+544 RTYRMIGRHLT
-552 HNYNVQCTMYNVQKP
+552 V
-567 VH
+567 

>member
-15 AAARLRRLS
+15 AAARLRRLN
-24 EDAEIIMFEKGEHIS
+24 EDAEIIVFEKGEYIS

-54 ERKRLFV
+54 DRKRLFV

-81 TAVNREAHTVEVKNL
+81 TAIDREAHTVEVKNL

-127 PKIFT
+127 EKIFT

-149 LHDNVKAVIIGG
+149 LHDNAKAVIIGG

-178 ITVVEKADHILT
+178 ITVVEKANHILT

-205 DKGVELITGNGISS
+205 DKGVQLITGNGISG
-219 FEENGE
+219 FEENGD

-231 EDGQKLT
+231 EDGQKLD

-320 SVVYQGSVGTAIA
+320 SVVYQGSVSTAIA

-353 SLAYETVIVH
+353 NLSYETVIVH

-374 TPMSLKLNFSTED
+374 TPMSLKLNFSMED

-397 MQNID
+397 TQNID
-402 KQIDTISL
+402 KQIDIISL

-420 LVNSEHTYAPPFGSA
+420 LVNSEHSYAPPFGSA

-449 FAHLMNPIHVK
+449 FAHLVNPIHVK

-470 DFFLLDVRELPE
+470 EFFLLDVRELPE

-544 RTYRLTGK
+544 RTYRLTGR
-552 HNYNVQCTMYNVQKP
+552 HNVIQN
-567 VH
+567 

>member
-24 EDAEIIMFEKGEHIS
+24 EDAEIIVFEKGEYIS

-54 ERKRLFV
+54 DRKRLFV

-81 TAVNREAHTVEVKNL
+81 TAIDREAHTVEVKNL

-127 PKIFT
+127 EKIFT

-149 LHDNVKAVIIGG
+149 LHDNAKAVIIGG

-178 ITVVEKADHILT
+178 ITVVEKANHILT

-205 DKGVELITGNGISS
+205 DKGVQLITGNGISG
-219 FEENGE
+219 FEENGD

-231 EDGQKLT
+231 EDGQKLD

-290 PVTGIPYCNF
+290 PVTGVPYCNF

-353 SLAYETVIVH
+353 NLSYETVIVH

-374 TPMSLKLNFSTED
+374 TPMSLKLNFSIED

-402 KQIDTISL
+402 KQIDIISL

-420 LVNSEHTYAPPFGSA
+420 LVNSEHSYAPPFGSA

-460 QLDEMIDNKE
+460 QLDEMIDNEE

-544 RTYRLTGK
+544 RTYRLTGR
-552 HNYNVQCTMYNVQKP
+552 HNVIQN
-567 VH
+567 

>member
-1 MKYVIIGGVAGGAS
+1 
-15 AAARLRRLS
+15 

-81 TAVNREAHTVEVKNL
+81 TAIDREAHSVEVKNL
-96 RNGKTYTEDYDI
+96 RNGKTYSEEYDI

-127 PKIFT
+127 EKIFT

-149 LHDNVKAVIIGG
+149 LHDNAKAVIIGG

-190 PVDEPIAAIAEKHLR
+190 PVDEPIAAVAQKHLK
-205 DKGVELITGNGISS
+205 DKGVQLITGNGISG
-219 FEENGE
+219 FEENGD

-231 EDGQKLT
+231 EDGQKLY

-244 SIGVRPNTA
+244 SIGVRPNTT

-261 IGRGIKVNEYLQTS
+261 IGRGIRVNEYLQTS

-290 PVTGIPYCNF
+290 QVTGIPYCNF

-344 LNEAALQRA
+344 LNEAALQQA
-353 SLAYETVIVH
+353 GLAYETVIVH
-363 PAAHATYYPGS
+363 PAAHATYYPGN
-374 TPMSLKLNFSTED
+374 TPMSLKLNFSMED

-420 LVNSEHTYAPPFGSA
+420 LVNSEHSYAPPFGSA

-449 FAHLMNPIHVK
+449 FAHLMNPIHVH

-470 DFFLLDVRELPE
+470 DFFLLDVREIPE
-482 YKNGTIEGATRYSV
+482 YKSGTIEGATRYSV

-520 RGYVASRILMQN
+520 RGYVAARILMQN
-532 GFEEVYNLIGGM
+532 GFDEVYNLIGGM
-544 RTYRLTGK
+544 RTYRMIGRHLT
-552 HNYNVQCTMYNVQKP
+552 V
-567 VH
+567 

>member
-1 MKYVIIGGVAGGAS
+1 M
-15 AAARLRRLS
+15 
-24 EDAEIIMFEKGEHIS
+24 
-39 YANCGMPYYIGNTIE
+39 
-54 ERKRLFV
+54 
-61 QTPVSFGNRYDV
+61 
-73 DVRTLQEV
+73 
-81 TAVNREAHTVEVKNL
+81 
-96 RNGKTYTEDYDI
+96 
-108 LLLSPGA
+108 
-115 EPVIPE
+115 
-121 LPGIHS
+121 
-127 PKIFT
+127 
-132 LRSVS
+132 
-137 DCDKIKMQAVES
+137 
-149 LHDNVKAVIIGG
+149 
-161 GFIGLE
+161 
-167 MAENLHKIGYQ
+167 
-178 ITVVEKADHILT
+178 
-190 PVDEPIAAIAEKHLR
+190 
-205 DKGVELITGNGISS
+205 
-219 FEENGE
+219 
-225 QLTVCL
+225 
-231 EDGQKLT
+231 
-238 CDLAVL
+238 
-244 SIGVRPNTA
+244 
-253 LAEAAGLE
+253 
-261 IGRGIKVNEYLQTS
+261 QTS

-290 PVTGIPYCNF
+290 PVTGVPYCNF

-344 LNEAALQRA
+344 LNEVALQRENL
-353 SLAYETVIVH
+353 SYETVIVH

-374 TPMSLKLNFSTED
+374 TPMSLKLNFSMED

-397 MQNID
+397 TQNID
-402 KQIDTISL
+402 KQIDIISL

-420 LVNSEHTYAPPFGSA
+420 LVNSEHSYAPPFGSA

-460 QLDEMIDNKE
+460 QLDEMIDNEE

-544 RTYRLTGK
+544 RTYRLTGR
-552 HNYNVQCTMYNVQKP
+552 HNVIQN
-567 VH
+567 

>member
-1 MKYVIIGGVAGGAS
+1 
-15 AAARLRRLS
+15 
-24 EDAEIIMFEKGEHIS
+24 
-39 YANCGMPYYIGNTIE
+39 
-54 ERKRLFV
+54 
-61 QTPVSFGNRYDV
+61 
-73 DVRTLQEV
+73 
-81 TAVNREAHTVEVKNL
+81 
-96 RNGKTYTEDYDI
+96 
-108 LLLSPGA
+108 
-115 EPVIPE
+115 
-121 LPGIHS
+121 
-127 PKIFT
+127 
-132 LRSVS
+132 
-137 DCDKIKMQAVES
+137 MQAVES
-149 LHDNVKAVIIGG
+149 LKENAEAVIIGG

-190 PVDEPIAAIAEKHLR
+190 PVDEPIATIAEKHLK
-205 DKGVELITGNGISS
+205 DKGVRLITGNGISA
-219 FEENGE
+219 FEESGD

-231 EDGQKLT
+231 EDGLKLG

-290 PVTGIPYCNF
+290 PVTGVPYCNF

-344 LNEAALQRA
+344 LNETALQRA
-353 SLAYETVIVH
+353 GLAYETVIVH

-374 TPMSLKLNFSTED
+374 SPVSLKLNFSMED

-397 MQNID
+397 TQNID
-402 KQIDTISL
+402 KQIDIISL

-449 FAHLMNPIHVK
+449 FAHLMNPIHVH

-470 DFFLLDVRELPE
+470 NFFLLDVRELPE

-552 HNYNVQCTMYNVQKP
+552 HNYNVQ
-567 VH
+567 

>member
-73 DVRTLQEV
+73 DVRTLEEV
-81 TAVNREAHTVEVKNL
+81 TAINREEHTVDVKNL
-96 RNGKTYTEDYDI
+96 RNGKTYSEDYDI

-121 LPGIHS
+121 LPGVHS
-127 PKIFT
+127 EKIFT

-149 LHDNVKAVIIGG
+149 LHDNAKAVIIGG

-178 ITVVEKADHILT
+178 ITVVEKANHILT
-190 PVDEPIAAIAEKHLR
+190 PVDEPIAAIAQKHLK
-205 DKGVELITGNGISS
+205 DKGVQLITGNGISG
-219 FEENGE
+219 FEENGD
-225 QLTVCL
+225 QLMVCL
-231 EDGQKLT
+231 EDGQKLE

-244 SIGVRPNTA
+244 SIGVRPNTT
-253 LAEAAGLE
+253 LAETAGLE
-261 IGRGIKVNEYLQTS
+261 IGKGIKVNEYLQTS

-290 PVTGIPYCNF
+290 PVTGVPYCNF

-353 SLAYETVIVH
+353 NLAYETVIVH
-363 PAAHATYYPGS
+363 PAAHATYYPGN
-374 TPMSLKLNFSTED
+374 TPMSLKLNFSMED

-449 FAHLMNPIHVK
+449 FAHLMNPIHVH
-460 QLDEMIDNKE
+460 QLDEMLDNKE

-482 YKNGTIEGATRYSV
+482 YKSGTIEGATRYSV
-496 DELREFLEE
+496 DELREVLEE

-520 RGYVASRILMQN
+520 RGYVATRILMQN

-544 RTYRLTGK
+544 RTYRLIGK
-552 HNYNVQCTMYNVQKP
+552 HHVIPK
-567 VH
+567 